1 MSLKAYQ
8 PLRYVNSGFTR
19 CHASDIGKTWRRLD
33 LGQDIEFDGVV
44 RSLAVHPVDPFLVF
58 AGADA
63 GLCKSTDGGVNWRRI
78 DSILNG

>member
-1 MSLKAYQ
+1 MKKTILVATAGQ
-8 PLRYVNSGFTR
+8 GILRSADN
-19 CHASDIGKTWRRLD
+19 GKTWRRLD